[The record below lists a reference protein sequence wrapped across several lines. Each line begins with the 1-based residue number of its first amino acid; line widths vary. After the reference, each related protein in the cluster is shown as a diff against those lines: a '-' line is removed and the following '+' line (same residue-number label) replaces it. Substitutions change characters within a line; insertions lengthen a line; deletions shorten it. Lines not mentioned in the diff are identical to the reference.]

1 MFLIYVTSTF
11 NNIYILIVYK
21 ILSYKEDTNKLLMSK
36 IERINE
42 TYSVG
47 YKTYDKEFGG
57 YGETYVISSFDTM
70 RIEDIITTSCSY
82 SNQSPNGRYAFFE
95 TLDIGWV
102 FRSEVD
108 SFLHDKWYGAL
119 VDLQTADVILHC
131 TTDCGDEWNE
141 FNFWMQDAQII
152 FNGNDTIRRSNETVY
167 SKDEV
172 SNTVSWIS
180 YHENGQVKET
190 GQSSEDIFACGMNVG
205 THYFYSEDGHL
216 VKTIS
221 YSNWIPE
228 EGDGCHSVIQ
238 DKYISEFEKY
248 YTLRYSKMYQ
258 SVYEGDE
265 YKTGVWLEFDKDG
278 KLVSSHNYGMK
289 YVP

>member
-1 MFLIYVTSTF
+1 MFFKFSLILF
-11 NNIYILIVYK
+11 VY
-21 ILSYKEDTNKLLMSK
+21 LASFGAFGQSDSSEFLK

-102 FRSEVD
+102 FRSEAD

-190 GQSSEDIFACGMNVG
+190 GQSSEVFACGMNVG